1 MGKILHIIVIKRNV
15 TNMIQKVTKND
26 TQCNK
31 YDTNLTERLTTQKN
45 GLFMRFK
52 DMLFIVKY
60 MLALIK
66 CIL

>member
-1 MGKILHIIVIKRNV
+1 MGKILHIFVIKRNV
-15 TNMIQKVTKND
+15 TEMIQKVTKND

-31 YDTNLTERLTTQKN
+31 YVTKLNKKYKNLKN

-60 MLALIK
+60 MLAFIK